1 MVQMRLCIS
10 TKLPGDAE
18 APDHTLGSED
28 LRETSNDFFPVA
40 NLSVA
45 GIHLFWLLDKIATH
59 WSGLVDEILH
69 WKQFENCREP

>member
-28 LRETSNDFFPVA
+28 LRETSKDFFPVA